1 MKPSLK
7 RFKEVAKKCNGNIS
21 AMATAFVVY
30 RSTIYDWMDEDE
42 QFKAVVEEYRGRL
55 FDKCLKTAELLA
67 NGVPIFEMTEKEAV
81 FAGWKVQPDG
91 NMLRYLISTLGRKD
105 GFGEAIDVTS
115 NGERIIPEP
124 ITIEIID
131 ERKQVKPKMENID
144 GSIM

>member
-1 MKPSLK
+1 MKPGIK
-7 RFKEVAKKCNGNIS
+7 KFRQVAEKCSGNVS
-21 AMATAFVVY
+21 AMALAFGVF
-30 RSTIYDWMDEDE
+30 RSTVYDWMKEEEEYKKIVED
-42 QFKAVVEEYRGRL
+42 YRGRL
-55 FDKCLKTAELLA
+55 LDKCLKTAELLA

-131 ERKQVKPKMENID
+131 ERKQVKPKMENTD

>member
-1 MKPSLK
+1 MKPTLK

-21 AMATAFVVY
+21 AMASAFVVY